1 MSEFISSSKSLPCPI
16 CGDTSGKC
24 EICQLD
30 GMCLCETKIDAEEG
44 DFVGTWQ
51 CEKPFSDDS
60 VIWMD
65 QGDPEQYREINISLN
80 ITIISV
86 ETYLIFQENSPA
98 SCKKGA
104 S

>member
-1 MSEFISSSKSLPCPI
+1 MSEFINSSKSLPCPI
-16 CGDTSGKC
+16 CEDTSGKC
-24 EICQLD
+24 ELCELD
-30 GMCLCETKIDAEEG
+30 GMCLCQTKIDAEEG

-51 CEKPFSDDS
+51 CEKLFSDDS

-65 QGDPEQYREINISLN
+65 QGDPEQYREINISLH